1 MMTTIHSVP
10 HIVVMIPCYN
20 ESQTISSVIQQFK
33 IHLPEATIYIFD
45 NNSTDNTIDQA
56 THAGALIRCVNL
68 QGKGNVIRR
77 MFADI
82 EADIYLMVD
91 GDATYEA
98 DAAPKMVEMLKA
110 YTLDMVVGA
119 RKTEEALAYRPGHRF
134 GNKLLT
140 YLIELLFGHKC
151 TDLLSG
157 YRVFSK
163 RFVKSFPAHS
173 DGFEVETEL
182 TLHAYQLKMPTA
194 EVMTKYRARPEGSYS
209 KLNTYR
215 DGFRIFLTIFK
226 IFKTERPFLFF
237 FICFGVCT
245 LLAFILAIP
254 LFKTFIVTGLVP
266 RFPTAILCASLILL
280 GVILL
285 VCGIILHEITK
296 MRLEIKQNAY
306 LSIR

>member
-1 MMTTIHSVP
+1 MTINSSQLD
-10 HIVVMIPCYN
+10 IVVLVPCYN
-20 ESQTISSVIQQFK
+20 EGKTIHTVIQQFK
-33 IHLPEATIYIFD
+33 YYLPEAAIYIFD
-45 NNSTDNTIDQA
+45 NNSSDNTVEQA
-56 THAGALIRCVNL
+56 KQAGAFIRNVTL

-82 EADIYLMVD
+82 DADIYVMVD

-98 DAAPKMVEMLKA
+98 KAVPKLVEMLKDNH
-110 YTLDMVVGA
+110 LDMVVGA
-119 RKTEEALAYRPGHRF
+119 RKTEEELAYRFGHRS

-140 YLIELLFGHKC
+140 YLIELFFGHKC

-173 DGFEVETEL
+173 AGFEIETEL
-182 TLHAYQLKMPTA
+182 TLHAYQLKMPVA
-194 EVMTKYRARPEGSYS
+194 EVITQYCSRPEGSFS

-215 DGFRIFLTIFK
+215 DGSKIFFTIFK
-226 IFKTERPFLFF
+226 LFKNERPFLFF
-237 FICFGVCT
+237 FICFALCT
-245 LLAFILAIP
+245 LLALILAIP
-254 LFKTFIVTGLVP
+254 IFKTFIATGLVP
-266 RFPTAILCASLILL
+266 RFPTAILCASLIVL

-285 VCGIILHEITK
+285 VCGIILHDITK

-306 LSIR
+306 LSVR